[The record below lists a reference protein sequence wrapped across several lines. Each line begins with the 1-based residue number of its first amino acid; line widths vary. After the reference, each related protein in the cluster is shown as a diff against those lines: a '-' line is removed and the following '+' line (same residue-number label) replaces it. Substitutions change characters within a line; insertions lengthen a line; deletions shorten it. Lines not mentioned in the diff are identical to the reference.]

1 MAASVTVKGLDP
13 LMRALVAAG
22 PDAQLYAEKA
32 LSEEAQEAFILSQ
45 ARVPVRFGI
54 LKGSGVV
61 HPPETRGTVSRVGIT
76 YGGAAAGYAVYV
88 HELPYRHDAP
98 TAWKYLENPVTL
110 YAQGMGARM
119 ATRVADMVARRF
131 Q

>member
-1 MAASVTVKGLDP
+1 MAASVKVKGLDP

-22 PDAQLYAEKA
+22 PDAQKFAEKA
-32 LSEEAQEAFILSQ
+32 LYEEAQEAFFLSQ
-45 ARVPVRFGI
+45 AKVPVRFGV
-54 LKGSGVV
+54 LQASGVV

-88 HELPYRHDAP
+88 HELPYKHDSP